1 MSSSSRSGELT
12 GLPDSNS
19 YREPTQKS
27 LLRRVWAI
35 RMLYLM
41 FLPAIVYFL
50 VFQYAPMFG
59 VLIAF
64 QQYNPFLGIRGSTW
78 VGFRQFSQLFSDPYF
93 YVLLRNTLILSVYA
107 TVFGFP
113 FPILFALLLNEV
125 RFSAPKRLIQTITF
139 FPYFVSTA
147 VAVGMLYTLLSPHS
161 GLVNVALGRLFGM
174 DPIFFMARPRYFRA
188 LYVIL
193 SIWRRFGYVAIIYL
207 AAMAAIDPC
216 LYEAGE
222 VDGIGRFRR
231 MWNIT
236 LPGISN
242 TVVILLILEMGGLL
256 TVGTELIL
264 LMYNPSTYPVADVIQ
279 TYVYRRGFGVGGFPN
294 HSYAAAVGLFNSVIA
309 MLLVITANLLARR
322 YTEARLF

>member
-1 MSSSSRSGELT
+1 MNASSQSAELARQPDSRS
-12 GLPDSNS
+12 
-19 YREPTQKS
+19 YHKPTEKS
-27 LLRRVWAI
+27 LLSRMWAI
-35 RMLYLM
+35 RLLYLM
-41 FLPAIVYFL
+41 FLPAVLYFL
-50 VFQYAPMFG
+50 IFQYAPMFG

-64 QQYNPFLGIRGSTW
+64 QEYNPFLGIRGSTW
-78 VGFRQFSQLFSDPYF
+78 VGFRQFSRLFSDPYF
-93 YVLLRNTLILSVYA
+93 YVLLRNTLLLSVYA

-125 RFSAPKRLIQTITF
+125 RFSKARRVIQTISF

-147 VAVGMLYTLLSPHS
+147 VAVGMLYTLLSPQS

-174 DPIFFMARPRYFRA
+174 EPIFFMARPGYFRS

-193 SIWRRFGYVAIIYL
+193 SVWRRFGYVAIIYL
-207 AAMAAIDPC
+207 AAMAGIDPC

-222 VDGIGRFRR
+222 VDGIGRVRR

-279 TYVYRRGFGVGGFPN
+279 TFVYRRGFGVGGFPN
-294 HSYAAAVGLFNSVIA
+294 HSYATAVGLFNSVVA
-309 MLLVITANLLARR
+309 MLLVVTANLLARK
-322 YTEARLF
+322 YTETRLF